1 MTTPSEKPRVKAQQA
16 LAAALTPGLP
26 GLGIPISAA
35 LRDLSSSI
43 PPLTSTSHLPAHS
56 LDHKTTCQVKPM
68 KKGHQHQPNS
78 NASLPSSP
86 KFLAFWV
93 LGLSCPLFSTGSAS
107 ARFPPAL
114 SWLPTLSS
122 SPRRGPA
129 CPEKHR
135 CPPLPGCPQ
144 QTLANQPYKHSH
156 ALTTQDYRPIPGPF
170 PM

>member
-1 MTTPSEKPRVKAQQA
+1 MRSLGSGTAGPRCS
-16 LAAALTPGLP
+16 PHSRSLP

-43 PPLTSTSHLPAHS
+43 PPSNLHFPPPSSLPGSQDNLPGETNEEGPSAPAQ
-56 LDHKTTCQVKPM
+56 L
-68 KKGHQHQPNS
+68 

-107 ARFPPAL
+107 ARFPQPCPGF
-114 SWLPTLSS
+114 LPFPLAHGG
-122 SPRRGPA
+122 GPA

-144 QTLANQPYKHSH
+144 QTLANQPLQAQSCLNDPGLP
-156 ALTTQDYRPIPGPF
+156 AIPGPF